1 MRNITEKLAK
11 KFNGIDINVIEEIL
25 KIGRIEGYLD
35 GIVEGYLKGSIE
47 EQSEERFKGQFKECV
62 KIDNVPQ
69 WYKEFMERK

>member
-47 EQSEERFKGQFKECV
+47 EQSEERFKGHV